1 MVLGTLVD
9 TLHKEFCMKLIKDKD
24 IIEYYKYIDS
34 EFVQPAL
41 SSNGTM
47 GGTSFA
53 VNGITNGGVPNFG
66 RGTAY
71 GACYPQTGS
80 FNTYSKGG
88 APYSAII
95 LYTPNPTLITSF
107 TYSAVWTW
115 AGGVH
120 TSFFASNDN
129 NNWAT
134 LYPSTYL
141 GEGTQTINLTNSTR
155 YKYYKLNVQTTGGGS
170 HDGINIS
177 GVRLF
182 GTERTVEKGTE
193 NDYDFTRTTQIINAI
208 KNAENKLFAVK
219 SYEKGQYYGN

>member
-1 MVLGTLVD
+1 
-9 TLHKEFCMKLIKDKD
+9 MKLINDRD

-53 VNGITNGGVPNFG
+53 VNGITNGGVPSSG

-107 TYSAVWTW
+107 TYSAVWAR
-115 AGGVH
+115 AGVVRVTFYGSN
-120 TSFFASNDN
+120 TNDN
-129 NNWAT
+129 WTT
-134 LYPSTYL
+134 LYPLTNL
-141 GEGTQTINLTNSTR
+141 AEGTQTVTITNSTR

-182 GTERTVEKGTE
+182 GTERTVKEGTE

>member
-1 MVLGTLVD
+1 MR
-9 TLHKEFCMKLIKDKD
+9 LINGGDK
-24 IIEYYKYIDS
+24 INYYKYIDS
-34 EFVQPAL
+34 EFVQPVL
-41 SSNGTM
+41 SANGTM
-47 GGTSFA
+47 GGNSFA
-53 VNGITNGGVPNFG
+53 VSAQTNGGAPNYG

-80 FNTYSKGG
+80 YNTYSKGG

-107 TYSAVWTW
+107 TYKAVWNM
-115 AGGVH
+115 AGSVR

-129 NNWAT
+129 TSWDT

-141 GEGTQTINLTNSTR
+141 AEGTQTINLTNTTR
-155 YKYYKLNVQTTGGGS
+155 YKYYKLNVQTTGGGN

-177 GVRLF
+177 GVRII
-182 GTERTVEKGTE
+182 GTERTVEEGTE
-193 NDYDFTRTTQIINAI
+193 NDYDFTTTVQTIIAI
-208 KNAENKLFAVK
+208 KNAENKIFAVK